1 MSSAPPASLKRKR
14 NPLPAP
20 PTNRVSCSAAAAAAA
35 DPAALPTNTV
45 SRSAAAAA
53 AATANP
59 AALPTT
65 NTPQRAARAA
75 AAEEEEE
82 EEEYHPAEALPP
94 TSKKASGA
102 ITAFSQMRAARH
114 ADPRTS
120 KTLEL
125 QRSSNREAY
134 LAQCVGAVQ
143 TASCKSY
150 SKGHGPWKGCVVV
163 ASYLKESYANCY
175 YNGEG
180 QRCSFRPGKSTFLI
194 MFHFRVSFRLDTR
207 K

>member
-20 PTNRVSCSAAAAAAA
+20 PTNRVSRSAAAAAADAA
-35 DPAALPTNTV
+35 DPAAPPTNGV

-53 AATANP
+53 TADP
-59 AALPTT
+59 AAPSTT

-94 TSKKASGA
+94 ASKKASGA
-102 ITAFSQMRAARH
+102 IMAFSQMRAARH

-143 TASCKSY
+143 IASCKSC

-163 ASYLKESYANCY
+163 AGYLKESCANCH

-180 QRCSFRPGKSTFLI
+180 QRCSFRPGKSN
-194 MFHFRVSFRLDTR
+194 HFRV
-207 K
+207 

>member
-1 MSSAPPASLKRKR
+1 MSSAPASLKRKR

-20 PTNRVSCSAAAAAAA
+20 PTNRVSRSAAAAAAAA
-35 DPAALPTNTV
+35 DPAADPTV
-45 SRSAAAAA
+45 
-53 AATANP
+53 P
-59 AALPTT
+59 PTT
-65 NTPQRAARAA
+65 NTLWRAAPAA
-75 AAEEEEE
+75 AAEEEEEEEEVEE

-94 TSKKASGA
+94 TSKKASRA
-102 ITAFSQMRAARH
+102 ITAFSQMHAVRRADA
-114 ADPRTS
+114 RTS

-143 TASCKSY
+143 TASCKSC

-163 ASYLKESYANCY
+163 AGYLKESCANCH

-180 QRCSFRPGKSTFLI
+180 QRCSFRPGKSN
-194 MFHFRVSFRLDTR
+194 HFRV
-207 K
+207 